1 MSPKEIYM
9 LVEPSFM
16 VPVWYSRSIEGLK
29 RRATLHKRSLIEV
42 QSVDQITGDDVRAIV
57 IVSTNDDWTRDIL
70 RQLRHREMYPI
81 LIGTEPNKFGEDVSG
96 TRYSS
101 HSSIEALLYYFQHCG
116 RRRIALVGINA
127 NASNDTSKRDA
138 FLSAA
143 EMLQL
148 PVGQSN
154 IYYKEPSN
162 LPSTQQFLEHVLQYD
177 GVICSNDYI
186 AMYVMNVAARRGVK
200 IPEDLYVAGLGNI
213 MLCQYATPSLTSATR
228 FYYETGEQVYD
239 IWDQLNENP
248 SITSIVST
256 VRYRIIVRG
265 STAFSPLPEIP
276 NIISA
281 KRNDTSR
288 EQDDTG
294 AAVRSIRALENCLSQ
309 CDKLDMEIVHG
320 LLHDISHETLAEQLY
335 ISSGTVRYRL
345 KKIYAAANVET
356 KSEFLALFCQYIQD
370 SKVFQRF
377 SEDDGI

>member
-1 MSPKEIYM
+1 MSPKEINI

-16 VPVWYSRSIEGLK
+16 VPVWYSKSIEGLK
-29 RRATLHKRSLIEV
+29 RRAALHKRTLNHV

-57 IVSTNDDWTRDIL
+57 IVSTNDDWTRNIIK
-70 RQLRHREMYPI
+70 QLHQKEISPI
-81 LIGTEPNKFGEDVSG
+81 LVGTEPNKFGEDVSG

-101 HSSIEALLYYFQHCG
+101 HSSIEALLYYFQHCD

-162 LPSTQQFLEHVLQYD
+162 LPSTHQFLEHVLQYD

-186 AMYVMNVAARRGVK
+186 AMHVMNAATRQGVK
-200 IPEDLYVAGLGNI
+200 IPQDLYVAGLGNI
-213 MLCQYATPSLTSATR
+213 MLCQYTTPSLTSATR

-265 STAFSPLPEIP
+265 STDFSPLPEIP
-276 NIISA
+276 NIINT
-281 KRNDTSR
+281 KRNDTAR
-288 EQDDTG
+288 EQDV
-294 AAVRSIRALENCLSQ
+294 ASEAVRSIRALENCLSQ

-320 LLHDISHETLAEQLY
+320 LLQDISHETLAEQLY

-345 KKIYAAANVET
+345 KKIYAAANVGT
-356 KSEFLALFCQYIQD
+356 KTEFLALFCQYIQD

-377 SEDDGI
+377 SEDDSV